1 MKRKVLGLNAARL
14 YGVTPDV
21 TKYTKVPDD
30 YRQRLVSDAQ
40 LMRTMEYDDRL
51 PNELP
56 TQKSHAPS
64 ADRGDQL
71 QKLRTEYRQATD
83 SGFGVP
89 HTNKRDGWIRV
100 R

>member
-30 YRQRLVSDAQ
+30 YRQRLVGDAQ
-40 LMRTMEYDDRL
+40 LMKTMEYDDRL

-56 TQKSHAPS
+56 TPPPTATIGW
-64 ADRGDQL
+64 RQL
-71 QKLRTEYRQATD
+71 RAEYRDETATR
-83 SGFGVP
+83 FGVP
-89 HTNKRDGWIRV
+89 VSNKRDGWIRV

>member
-1 MKRKVLGLNAARL
+1 MMGAN
-14 YGVTPDV
+14 TEETHV

-30 YRQRLVSDAQ
+30 YRQRLVSDTK

-56 TQKSHAPS
+56 TKESPKSPS
-64 ADRGDQL
+64 ADRGDRL
-71 QKLRTEYRQATD
+71 QKLRTDYRDATD
-83 SGFGVP
+83 TGFGVP

-100 R
+100 K